1 LQGKRLAWDAQLSR
15 ATLTTMLACDSRF
28 PISDVCMT
36 ETKRR
41 SPRKL
46 KIDICKIAVI
56 VFGDERR
63 HSLFDR
69 PSKAARLRVGARVVA
84 IESDRFSTGR

>member
-1 LQGKRLAWDAQLSR
+1 MK
-15 ATLTTMLACDSRF
+15 F
-28 PISDVCMT
+28 
-36 ETKRR
+36 
-41 SPRKL
+41 
-46 KIDICKIAVI
+46 KIDIREIAVI
-56 VFGDERR
+56 VLGDERR

>member
-1 LQGKRLAWDAQLSR
+1 MK
-15 ATLTTMLACDSRF
+15 F
-28 PISDVCMT
+28 
-36 ETKRR
+36 KF
-41 SPRKL
+41 
-46 KIDICKIAVI
+46 DICKIAVI

-63 HSLFDR
+63 HSLYDR

>member
-41 SPRKL
+41 SPRNL

-56 VFGDERR
+56 VLAMSVDILYSTDLRR
-63 HSLFDR
+63 PLAFALALVWWR
-69 PSKAARLRVGARVVA
+69 
-84 IESDRFSTGR
+84 

>member
-1 LQGKRLAWDAQLSR
+1 MAPPHKNFSAMCDTLESHRR
-15 ATLTTMLACDSRF
+15 ACLNRIRTALRN
-28 PISDVCMT
+28 
-36 ETKRR
+36 
-41 SPRKL
+41 L

-69 PSKAARLRVGARVVA
+69 TSKAACLRVGARVVA